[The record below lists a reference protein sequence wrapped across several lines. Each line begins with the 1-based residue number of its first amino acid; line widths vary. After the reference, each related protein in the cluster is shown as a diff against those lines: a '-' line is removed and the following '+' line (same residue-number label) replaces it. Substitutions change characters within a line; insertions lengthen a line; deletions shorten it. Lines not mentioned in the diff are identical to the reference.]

1 MIMKQRIAII
11 AGGDSGEY
19 EISIKSS
26 AVILNHLDHSIFESY
41 LVIFQGKNWFY
52 KDDNGNE
59 YPVNKGDFTIELPGK
74 KIAFDGIFIAI
85 HGTPGEDGKIQS
97 YFDLLGIPYNTCDQ
111 TTSALTFD
119 KFFCNNFIRSFGV
132 NVSKSLIVRKGDYVS
147 EEEILNNIS
156 LPYFVKPNRGGSSVG
171 ISKVKTK
178 QELSNAIAKALKED
192 TQVIIEEFI
201 PGREFSCGLIHFKD
215 KIMALPVTEII
226 SKNEFFDYEAK
237 YVKMADE
244 ITPADIPSDIAR
256 KISDTSIKLYRL
268 LNCQGIVR
276 FDYILNGDKL
286 FFLEVNTV
294 PGMSELS
301 IVPKQALKAGIS
313 LKELFSETMFNALK
327 KR

>member
-1 MIMKQRIAII
+1 MKQRIAII

-19 EISIKSS
+19 EISIMSS
-26 AVILNHLDHSIFESY
+26 AIVLKHLDHSLFDPY

-52 KDDNGNE
+52 RDDNSNE
-59 YPVNKGDFTIELPGK
+59 YPVSKGDFTIELPGGK
-74 KIAFDGIFIAI
+74 VAFDGVFIAI

-97 YFDLLGIPYNTCDQ
+97 YFDLLGIPYSTSGQ

-119 KFFCNNFIRSFGV
+119 KFFCNNFIRSFKV
-132 NVSKSLIVRKGDYVS
+132 NVSKSLIVRGGEHIS

-156 LPYFVKPNRGGSSVG
+156 LPCFVKPNHGGSSVG
-171 ISKVKTK
+171 TFKVKTK
-178 QELSNAIAKALKED
+178 QELGNAIVMALKED
-192 TQVIIEEFI
+192 KQVIIEEFI
-201 PGREFSCGLIHFKD
+201 PGREFSCGVIHFKE

-237 YVKMADE
+237 YEKMADE
-244 ITPADIPSDIAR
+244 ITPAKIPSEIAR
-256 KISDTSIKLYRL
+256 EISDTSIKLYRL

-276 FDYILNGDKL
+276 FDYILNGNKL

-301 IVPKQALKAGIS
+301 IVPQQAIEAGIS
-313 LKELFSETMFNALK
+313 LKELFSETMLNALN